1 MRVLKVEKGGAVTCQ
16 AGAMRT
22 LDNCRFCV
30 HSVRFCV
37 HSVRF
42 CEDGRWVTSPARAYC
57 MLKRA
62 TDEVR
67 LERVSAVECDDDGS
81 EGFRSIMSIIS

>member
-1 MRVLKVEKGGAVTCQ
+1 MRVLKVEKGAVPCQ
-16 AGAMRT
+16 ARATRT

-30 HSVRFCV
+30 HST
-37 HSVRF
+37 RF
-42 CEDGRWVTSPARAYC
+42 CEDGKWVTSPARAYC

-62 TDEVR
+62 TTAVR
-67 LERVSAVECDDDGS
+67 MDRVSAVECDDDGS

>member
-1 MRVLKVEKGGAVTCQ
+1 MRVVKVEKGGAVSCQ

-22 LDNCRFCV
+22 LDNCRFCA
-30 HSVRFCV
+30 

-62 TDEVR
+62 TGDVKM
-67 LERVSAVECDDDGS
+67 ERVDAVECDDDGS

>member
-1 MRVLKVEKGGAVTCQ
+1 MRVLKVERGTVLCQ
-16 AGAMRT
+16 EGTTRT
-22 LDNCRFCV
+22 PDNC
-30 HSVRFCV
+30 RFCV

-42 CEDGRWVTSPARAYC
+42 CEDGRWVNSPARAYC

-62 TDEVR
+62 IRAVNM
-67 LERVSAVECDDDGS
+67 ERVSAVECDDDGS

>member
-1 MRVLKVEKGGAVTCQ
+1 MRVLKVEKGAVPCQ
-16 AGAMRT
+16 AGATRT

-30 HSVRFCV
+30 HSVRL
-37 HSVRF
+37 
-42 CEDGRWVTSPARAYC
+42 CEDGEWVTSPARAYC

-62 TDEVR
+62 IRAVNM
-67 LERVSAVECDDDGS
+67 ERVSAVECDDDGS

>member
-1 MRVLKVEKGGAVTCQ
+1 MRVLKVEKGGCVPCQ
-16 AGAMRT
+16 AGATRT

-30 HSVRFCV
+30 HSVRF
-37 HSVRF
+37 R
-42 CEDGRWVTSPARAYC
+42 EGDRWVTSPARAYC

-62 TDEVR
+62 TEEVR

>member
-1 MRVLKVEKGGAVTCQ
+1 MRVLKVEKGAVPSCQ
-16 AGAMRT
+16 AGATRT

-30 HSVRFCV
+30 HSVRFC
-37 HSVRF
+37 
-42 CEDGRWVTSPARAYC
+42 EDGRWVISPARAYC

-62 TDEVR
+62 TGEVNMGQ
-67 LERVSAVECDDDGS
+67 VSAVECDDDGS